1 MGASS
6 NSDAG
11 GEGDVS
17 GHIFLSYS
25 REERGQALQ
34 VISLLEDN
42 GIKVWWDGL
51 LEGGENYL
59 PTTEAALENATCVV
73 VLWSK
78 ISVDSHWV
86 RDEAQS
92 GRERRCLV
100 PISIDGTQ
108 APLGFRQFQT
118 IDASGWKGKPGTVEA
133 DQILTAVSA
142 QFGATPVRRPVNND
156 AAQPF
161 MLGRRGLIIGGAGLA
176 GAAALGVY
184 GFNALQQPTS
194 DFISL
199 AVTPFENL
207 SGDPEQVWFSGGLS
221 NELRAALARNPR
233 LRVSAPT
240 SSAGGDADADDQFD
254 LGRKLGVANLLR
266 GSVQLA
272 DGIVR
277 VSAELVQVEDGVI
290 RWAESF
296 DRQFEDVLAIQ
307 SEIASIV
314 ARSLVAQI
322 AGAEEI
328 NASLAKQQG
337 VGGTDNVAAYEAY
350 LRGHSLYDLSS
361 GEASD
366 RAALAQFDAAIAADP
381 GFAAAY
387 AMRSTV
393 FAALANATTQA
404 SEIGWLYAESI
415 TGAEQAIELAPN
427 LAQGHLAKGFAL
439 NHGRFDR
446 QAAKPHYDRARE
458 LEPGNADVQR
468 SVATFLAYGSEQ
480 ETANEII
487 AKVLALDPLNARA
500 FSSAGYI
507 ALLSRRYDDVIAHVD
522 EALKLNPELVSA
534 HYALGSAQY
543 LQGATDAALASYE
556 QESVPLFGLTG
567 QAMAHKELG
576 DDQAAQTALD
586 TMIESYGDA
595 SLYQQAQ
602 IQAQWGN
609 SEAAM
614 ALLDRAL
621 AAKDPGLLFLPN
633 DPMLDPIR
641 EAPGFSRLQSK
652 FTA

>member
-11 GEGDVS
+11 GEGEAS

-34 VISLLEDN
+34 VISLLEGN

-118 IDASGWKGKPGTVEA
+118 IDASCWKGKPGTVEA
-133 DQILTAVSA
+133 DQIIAAVRA
-142 QFGATPVRRPVNND
+142 QFGATPSQAPSRGVATP
-156 AAQPF
+156 PF
-161 MLGRRGLIIGGAGLA
+161 MLSRRTLVMGGAGLA
-176 GAAALGVY
+176 CAAALSVF
-184 GFNALQQPTS
+184 GFNALQQS
-194 DFISL
+194 AGDLISL

-328 NASLAKQQG
+328 NASLAKQKG

-387 AMRSTV
+387 AMRSKML
-393 FAALANATTQA
+393 AAIANATSQA
-404 SEIGWLYAESI
+404 SEIRQLYDDAIS
-415 TGAEQAIELAPN
+415 AAQQAIDIAPDLAE
-427 LAQGHLAKGFAL
+427 AHLAKGFAL
-439 NHGRFDR
+439 NNGRLDR
-446 QAAKPHYDRARE
+446 KAAKPHYDRARE
-458 LEPGNADVQR
+458 LAPGDADAQR

-480 ETANEII
+480 AAAQEII
-487 AKVLALDPLNARA
+487 AKVLELDPLNARA
-500 FSSAGYI
+500 FRSAGYI
-507 ALLSRRYDDVIAHVD
+507 ALLSRRYGDVIAHI
-522 EALKLNPELVSA
+522 EQALRLNPELASA
-534 HYALGSAQY
+534 FYALGSAHY
-543 LQGATDAALASYE
+543 LRGANQQALDSFRKE
-556 QESVPLFGLTG
+556 NVPLFALTG
-567 QAMAHKELG
+567 EALVQKKLG
-576 DDQAAQTALD
+576 DEDAAQLVLD
-586 TMIESYGDA
+586 NILEAYGAA

-602 IQAQWGN
+602 IQSQWGN
-609 SEAAM
+609 TAQAMELLNRAVAAE
-614 ALLDRAL
+614 DS
-621 AAKDPGLLFLPN
+621 GLLFLPN

-652 FTA
+652 FAA